1 MKYLTNTRT
10 VREFDDESILDPIL
24 KPIFNGNHEPSPQIT
39 ADQSANASTWSSTGA
54 DGGEGGEDTVD
65 PVKKRIQALEK
76 ELAGLKIAKDDLEH
90 RLQSEIDRTT
100 IAKMRIESLEGK
112 LQESRDRV
120 AQIVKR
126 PTKDI

>member
-1 MKYLTNTRT
+1 M
-10 VREFDDESILDPIL
+10 
-24 KPIFNGNHEPSPQIT
+24 
-39 ADQSANASTWSSTGA
+39 
-54 DGGEGGEDTVD
+54 
-65 PVKKRIQALEK
+65 EK
-76 ELAGLKIAKDDLEH
+76 ELAGLKFAKDDLEH